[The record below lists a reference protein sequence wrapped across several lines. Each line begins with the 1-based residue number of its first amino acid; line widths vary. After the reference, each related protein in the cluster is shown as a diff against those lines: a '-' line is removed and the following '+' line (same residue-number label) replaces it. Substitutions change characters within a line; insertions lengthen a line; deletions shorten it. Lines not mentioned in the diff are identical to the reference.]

1 MSEEST
7 PNLSELIQQM
17 NGAKTLS
24 EFMEAYS
31 KAKAEDTDV
40 YRYVETAFN
49 LSSVAQ
55 ANLARLYVECK
66 LGNMSQDELEAMK
79 EKGGKYA
86 QVAGIIENRQK
97 KDKSPEVKKV
107 NVEAEKVVDKI
118 SEGTTQQPEVNSP
131 QSLSRIRRIRQ
142 KIEGYLDKLLGKEE
156 VKDEQQLVS
165 TNVTHE
171 EQQDVPQEGLRK
183 RLEWLRKTEP
193 TKLKKIHRKL
203 PVKVKNNPNN
213 MGRVKDHR

>member
-17 NGAKTLS
+17 NGAKSLS

-31 KAKAEDTDV
+31 KAQAEDTNLH
-40 YRYVETAFN
+40 RYIETAFN

-107 NVEAEKVVDKI
+107 NVKAEKVVDKT
-118 SEGTTQQPEVNSP
+118 SEGNSP
-131 QSLSRIRRIRQ
+131 QSLSRFRRIRQ

-156 VKDEQQLVS
+156 VKDEQQSVS

-171 EQQDVPQEGLRK
+171 DQKQQDVPQEGLRK
-183 RLEWLRKTEP
+183 RLEMLRKTGS

-203 PVKVKNNPNN
+203 PVKLKNNLKNK
-213 MGRVKDHR
+213 GRERDHR